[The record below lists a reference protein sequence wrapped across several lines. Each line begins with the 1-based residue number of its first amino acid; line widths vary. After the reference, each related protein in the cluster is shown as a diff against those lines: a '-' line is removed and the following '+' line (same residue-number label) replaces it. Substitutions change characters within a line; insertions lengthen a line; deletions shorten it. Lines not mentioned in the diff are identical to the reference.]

1 MNTRGRSAR
10 LRYRWLQL
18 TRGTVKASRAF
29 GVRIGS
35 GCRILSKV
43 VTTEPWLVEIG
54 DRVTVSSGVQLVT
67 HDGSGWLYRDEK
79 GRRFR
84 YGPIRIGSD
93 VFVGTRATIMP
104 GVSIGDRCIVAAGAV
119 VTRSVPD
126 GYVVAGVPA
135 RIISTWDA
143 SMAKMGDWPSDAEM
157 RGDDYRHRVDSIAE
171 TGFADPLTPS
181 P

>member
-93 VFVGTRATIMP
+93 VFVG
-104 GVSIGDRCIVAAGAV
+104 IVAAGAV